1 MDDARG
7 VAQVRCREQ
16 RLFGGN
22 DMRKAHAWCA
32 MAPAVALLITP
43 VQSARAESYVIDSNR
58 SEVRFSYVMGLATQR
73 GRFSRVEGDLQYD
86 ERAPQNSQV
95 LAKIAT
101 ASVDTGQPIIDD
113 EMKGVNFFNA
123 KAEPFVTFRSR
134 SVKPTA
140 EDAAEMTGDITV
152 NGITKSVTLDVTL
165 TAHDDPAL
173 KYSVGRKEFVA
184 KTKISR
190 SAFKMDSYADMV
202 GDEISIEIAA
212 IVRPRR

>member
-1 MDDARG
+1 
-7 VAQVRCREQ
+7 
-16 RLFGGN
+16 
-22 DMRKAHAWCA
+22 MRNAHAWGAMLLPA
-32 MAPAVALLITP
+32 MALAFVPAYP
-43 VQSARAESYVIDSNR
+43 ARAESYVFDSNR
-58 SEVRFSYVMGLATQR
+58 SEVRFSYVMGIATQR

-101 ASVDTGQPIIDD
+101 ASVETGQPIIDD

-123 KAEPFVTFRSR
+123 KTEPFVTFRSR

-140 EDAAEMTGDITV
+140 VDAAQITGDITV
-152 NGITKSVTLDVTL
+152 NGITKTVTLDVTL
-165 TAHDDPAL
+165 TAHDDDPAL
-173 KYSVGRKEFVA
+173 KYSVGRKQFVA

-190 SAFKMDSYADMV
+190 SAFKMTSYADMV